1 LAICRR
7 CDAGSAGASHPA
19 TRGCLQR
26 FTSIALASG
35 SQAADKQGYANYSYS
50 QSYNYDFRNSSVV
63 NCIANATKVLTQF
76 GLDKKINTN
85 ASEDG
90 KFASVWGWS
99 EEHENDRRN
108 RMQRHGE
115 RVQPCLRLLHGQLRQ
130 RLPIL

>member
-1 LAICRR
+1 M
-7 CDAGSAGASHPA
+7 PA
-19 TRGCLQR
+19 LPVLTALLIAP
-26 FTSIALASG
+26 IALASG

-99 EEHENDRRN
+99 EDMRMTAEIECNATENESNLVFASYTDN
-108 RMQRHGE
+108 SDSAFQFFE
-115 RVQPCLRLLHGQLRQ
+115 RLREAKW
-130 RLPIL
+130 